1 MSTEL
6 APIQNMSLGDM
17 SQLAGA
23 VAASKLFGVQ
33 SAEQALVLMAIC
45 QSEGKSP
52 IQATKIYHIINGR
65 PSMRA
70 DAMQAEF
77 QARGGEIEF
86 LQRDEK
92 VCEATFSWGKTSVTV
107 KWTMEMA
114 VAAGLTAKGG
124 PWKTA
129 PRSMLH
135 ARCVSEGV
143 RAVMPGVVAGIYT
156 PEEVEDIGVIE
167 GQIVPPAP
175 TPRAIAP
182 ARSAAP
188 TKPEDVAP
196 TRSATTAPPPD
207 WDPQAEFVALAVQK
221 GLDIMN
227 AEGKPS
233 GAKCRAILCQIYG
246 TTTAELPPTKALWET
261 ALKALEV
268 HELPTTTPAP
278 DAAIDD
284 LEDPFA

>member
-1 MSTEL
+1 MGIEDMTRL
-6 APIQNMSLGDM
+6 AS
-17 SQLAGA
+17 A
-23 VAASKLFGVQ
+23 VAASKLFGMQ
-33 SAEQALVLMAIC
+33 SPEQALVLMAIC

-86 LQRDEK
+86 HQRDESA
-92 VCEATFSWGKTSVTV
+92 CEATFSWGKTSVTV
-107 KWTMEMA
+107 KWTMAMA
-114 VAAGLTAKGG
+114 SAAGLTAKGG

-156 PEEVEDIGVIE
+156 PEEIEDIPAIE
-167 GQIVPPAP
+167 GQAAADTPRPIAPPQPPRAAIPAKAAAPAP
-175 TPRAIAP
+175 RTP
-182 ARSAAP
+182 
-188 TKPEDVAP
+188 
-196 TRSATTAPPPD
+196 APPPD
-207 WDPQAEFVALAVQK
+207 WDPQVEFVKLAVEK

-233 GAKCRAILCQIYG
+233 GAKCREILCAIYG
-246 TTTAELPPTKALWET
+246 TTNAEMPPTKALWES
-261 ALKALEV
+261 ALKALQV
-268 HELPTTTPAP
+268 YQVPGPGPAMGNTP
-278 DAAIDD
+278 DSEDD
-284 LEDPFA
+284 LEDPFKD

>member
-1 MSTEL
+1 MSTSL
-6 APIQNMSLGDM
+6 APIQTMGLAEM
-17 SQLAGA
+17 SQLAA
-23 VAASKLFGVQ
+23 ACAASKLFGVQ
-33 SAEQALVLMAIC
+33 TPDQALVLMALC

-52 IQATKIYHIINGR
+52 IQAMKTYHIINNR

-86 LQRDEK
+86 SQRDEK
-92 VCEATFSWGKTSVTV
+92 VCEATFTWNKTRVTV

-114 VAAGLTAKGG
+114 NAAGLTAKGG

-156 PEEVEDIGVIE
+156 PEEIEDIPVIE
-167 GQIVPPAP
+167 GQIVNPPAP
-175 TPRAIAP
+175 RSAPPAPRAIAP
-182 ARSAAP
+182 RQ
-188 TKPEDVAP
+188 
-196 TRSATTAPPPD
+196 ATPAPPPD
-207 WDPQAEFVALAVQK
+207 WDPRGDFITLAQQK
-221 GLDIMN
+221 GFDILN

-233 GAKCRAILCQIYG
+233 KEKLIAVLNTIHG
-246 TTTAELPPTKALWET
+246 TTTFEDLPKNKDLWGSALQ
-261 ALKALEV
+261 ALEV
-268 HELPTTTPAP
+268 HETPSMGNTP
-278 DAAIDD
+278 DAEDIDASD
-284 LEDPFA
+284 LEDPFKE

>member
-6 APIQNMSLGDM
+6 APIHSMSLGDM
-17 SQLAGA
+17 SQLASA

-143 RAVMPGVVAGIYT
+143 RAVMPGVVSGIYT
-156 PEEVEDIGVIE
+156 PEEMHDIDIIE
-167 GQIVPPAP
+167 GQIVPPTPA
-175 TPRAIAP
+175 PRAISP

-188 TKPEDVAP
+188 KPEDVAP
-196 TRSATTAPPPD
+196 PRATPPATAPPPD
-207 WDPQAEFVALAVQK
+207 WDPRAEFVKLAIEK
-221 GLDIMN
+221 GLDVLN
-227 AEGKPS
+227 AEGIPS
-233 GAKCRAILCQIYG
+233 GAKCRQALCKIYG
-246 TTTAELPPTKALWET
+246 TTTVELPTTKALWET

-268 HELPTTTPAP
+268 YEVPTATPAT
-278 DAAIDD
+278 DD